1 MRRRL
6 LALLALASALA
17 LSVPAAA
24 DGPKAS
30 VHIGD
35 AWATAPLGAAK
46 NGAAFMTLHNIGAD
60 DAALIGAAS
69 DAAERVELHRSSMQD
84 GVMRMT
90 PVDRIDIPAR
100 GHTALRPGG
109 YHVMLIGARDIG
121 VGDTVDL
128 GLQFDRAPDQT
139 VSLPVVQAGTT
150 PEDVRRQ
157 VLVDMHRITGNG
169 QQERIGTLALRAH
182 PAGLLAVPLLQG
194 LPPGP
199 HAMHVH
205 TNGDCGPGARDG
217 QRRAGAAA
225 GGHYDPAGTGRYAG
239 PYRNGALG
247 DMPNLYVEDD
257 GTSTI
262 PVLAPRLSLEDVRGR
277 SIMIHAGADRYGPR
291 LPGAAALSGSGSS
304 EHGHGS
310 GEDHTHHGG
319 MRMYCGV
326 IPDA

>member
-1 MRRRL
+1 MRRSLRVL
-6 LALLALASALA
+6 VALASVLA
-17 LSVPAAA
+17 LPAPAAA
-24 DGPKAS
+24 DVPKAS
-30 VHIGD
+30 VHVGD

-46 NGAAFMTLHNIGAD
+46 NGAAFMTLHNVGAD
-60 DAALIGAAS
+60 DADLIGAAS
-69 DAAERVELHRSSMQD
+69 DAAERVELHRSSMED

-90 PVDRIDIPAR
+90 PVDRIAVPAR
-100 GHTALRPGG
+100 SHTALRPGG
-109 YHVMLIGARDIG
+109 YHVMLIGAGDIG

-128 GLQFDRAPDQT
+128 QLRFDRVPDRT

-150 PEDVRRQ
+150 PKDVRRQ
-157 VLVDMHRITGNG
+157 VLVEMHRITGGG

-194 LPPGP
+194 LQPGP

-205 TNGDCGPGARDG
+205 TNSDCGPGERDG
-217 QRRAGAAA
+217 KMRAGAAA
-225 GGHYDPAGTGRYAG
+225 GGHYDPAGTNRYAG
-239 PYRNGALG
+239 PYRDGALG

-277 SIMIHAGADRYGPR
+277 SIMIHASADRYGPR
-291 LPGAAALSGSGSS
+291 LPGAAALSRSGSS
-304 EHGHGS
+304 EHGHGGS
-310 GEDHTHHGG
+310 EDHAHHGG

-326 IPDA
+326 IPGA